1 MNSHAVRPNLPT
13 LILAGAILTLAGV
26 LHFGP
31 SLSRAERSLS
41 TPTAAVSGQTKAPA
55 AKATAAPINPDDRAI
70 AQSLSNAFQHAAARV
85 EPSVVHIT
93 TESDRIARDF
103 FGRRV
108 RQHASG
114 TGSGMIV
121 TEDGYILTNNH
132 VVANASQLFAKLADG
147 RTLPATIVGTDEL
160 RDLAVVK
167 IDADNLTPIEFGDS
181 DELKIGQWVLA
192 VGSPFGFDQTV
203 TAGIIS
209 AKGRGLGIVDGDYK
223 DAEEFIQTDAAI
235 NPGNSGGPLIN
246 LDGQVVGINSAIF
259 SRSGGSIGLGFSIPI
274 NLAQVVYENII
285 RGGRVDFGY
294 LGVRLDDSSGHLVI
308 AEVIDGSPA
317 DKAGLRKGDI
327 ILQYRDKPVKNATQ
341 LLRSIQFTPP
351 GADAPIVIKRRN
363 KTLNL
368 TAHIA
373 ARTEAEV
380 AQFGGRELRSI
391 GMTVITGTPSRMGIG
406 SSDTPIGAQVIDVE
420 PNSPADAAGFQRG
433 DLIVAVNGEPVK
445 DIESF
450 VALLAEQGPRVR
462 IDLKRGKLSG
472 YTYLER

>member
-1 MNSHAVRPNLPT
+1 MPQKRYRHTTLLFSLSAVA
-13 LILAGAILTLAGV
+13 ILAFVGALRLSPALGLAQSTDQPDTPLATLQNAH
-26 LHFGP
+26 LSTESQSQLATDRHTA
-31 SLSRAERSLS
+31 SALSR
-41 TPTAAVSGQTKAPA
+41 
-55 AKATAAPINPDDRAI
+55 
-70 AQSLSNAFQHAAARV
+70 AFQHAAARV

-114 TGSGMIV
+114 LGSGMIV
-121 TEDGYILTNNH
+121 TDDGYILTNNH
-132 VVANASQLFAKLADG
+132 VVTNASSLFVKLSDG
-147 RTLPATIVGTDEL
+147 RTLPAKVVGTDEL

-167 IDADNLTPIEFGDS
+167 IDAKNLTPVEFGDS
-181 DELKIGQWVLA
+181 DALEIGQWVLA

-203 TAGIIS
+203 TAGIVS
-209 AKGRGLGIVDGDYK
+209 AKGRGLGITDGDYK

-259 SRSGGSIGLGFSIPI
+259 SRSGGSVGLGFSIPV

-294 LGVRLDDSSGHLVI
+294 LGIRLDGSLKI
-308 AEVIDGSPA
+308 AEVIPNSPA
-317 DKAGLRKGDI
+317 DHAGLKAGDTVLE
-327 ILQYRDKPVKNATQ
+327 YRDKKITSVAQ

-351 GADAPIVIKRRN
+351 GARTPITIKRHG

-368 TAHIA
+368 ETTIA
-373 ARTEAEV
+373 ARTQAEV
-380 AQFGGRELRSI
+380 IQYGGRELRSI
-391 GMTVITGTPSRMGIG
+391 GMTVITGTPKRMGIG
-406 SSDTPIGAQVIDVE
+406 TDDTPIGAQVIDVE
-420 PNSPADAAGFQRG
+420 PKSPADLAGFQRG
-433 DLIVAVNGEPVK
+433 DLITAIDNEPVK
-445 DIESF
+445 DVQSL
-450 VALLAEQGPRVR
+450 VSMLAEQGRRVR
-462 IDLKRGKLSG
+462 VDLKRGKLSG